1 MELHSDRISYEM
13 LIRILERRL
22 NFRRTVEDQRYFA
35 ELLIDLRL
43 RDQEL
48 KAQVKQRGG
57 PNKTA

>member
-1 MELHSDRISYEM
+1 M